1 MKKFLILGAG
11 AMGSAFTVPC
21 VENNHDVVLSGTHL
35 EDNTI
40 DQIIQN
46 NYLHPAL
53 NCKLPKNLKIIKFD
67 NFSKE
72 FKNKPDLIVIAV
84 SSKGIDWAAKEI
96 LKYYSK
102 DISILLLTKG
112 LTIIDNKF
120 STLSDK
126 ISLIFEKKGF
136 SNLSIS
142 AIKGPCLATGLIN
155 KIRTSAVV
163 ANKDI
168 SKSQWIGKLI
178 STNYYTL
185 EFSEDIIGVEI
196 CGAIK
201 NLYSMIIGAS
211 KGLSSETADDEIKS
225 KYHYNTAASLIH
237 RSISEMVFF
246 TKFFKG
252 KEETVYGL
260 AGIGDLYVSAIGG
273 RNSKMGKYLGDG
285 YNYLEAKKKF
295 MINDTVEG
303 AELAFEIGSKI
314 MKEFSKNDLPLM
326 INLLDSIINNK
337 KFKINW

>member
-1 MKKFLILGAG
+1 MKKILILGAG

-21 VENNHDVVLSGTHL
+21 VENSHDVILAGTHL

-46 NYLHPAL
+46 DYLHPTL
-53 NCKLPKNLKIIKFD
+53 NCKLPKNLKIIKFN

-185 EFSEDIIGVEI
+185 EFSEDIVGVEI

-211 KGLSSETADDEIKS
+211 EGLSSETADNEIKS

-337 KFKINW
+337 KFKVNW

>member
-1 MKKFLILGAG
+1 MKKILILGAG

-46 NYLHPAL
+46 NYLHPTL
-53 NCKLPKNLKIIKFD
+53 NCKLPKNLKIIKFN

>member
-1 MKKFLILGAG
+1 MKKILILGAG

-21 VENNHDVVLSGTHL
+21 VENSHDVILAGTHL

-46 NYLHPAL
+46 DYLHPTL
-53 NCKLPKNLKIIKFD
+53 NCKLPKNLKIIKFN

-168 SKSQWIGKLI
+168 SISQWIGKLI

-185 EFSEDIIGVEI
+185 EFSEDIVGVEI

-211 KGLSSETADDEIKS
+211 EGLSSETADNEIKS

>member
-1 MKKFLILGAG
+1 MKKILILGAG

-21 VENNHDVVLSGTHL
+21 VENSHDVILAGTHL

-46 NYLHPAL
+46 DYLHPTL

-102 DISILLLTKG
+102 NISILLLTKG

-136 SNLSIS
+136 SNLNIS

-185 EFSEDIIGVEI
+185 EFSEDIVGVEI

-211 KGLSSETADDEIKS
+211 EGLSSETADNEIKS

>member
-1 MKKFLILGAG
+1 MKKILILGAG

-21 VENNHDVVLSGTHL
+21 VENSHDVILAGTHL

-53 NCKLPKNLKIIKFD
+53 NCKLPKSLKIIKFN

-185 EFSEDIIGVEI
+185 EFSEDIVGVEI

>member
-1 MKKFLILGAG
+1 MKKILILGAG

-201 NLYSMIIGAS
+201 NIYSMIIGAS
-211 KGLSSETADDEIKS
+211 KGLSSETADNEIKS

-285 YNYLEAKKKF
+285 YNYLEVKKKF

>member
-1 MKKFLILGAG
+1 MKKILILGAG

-21 VENNHDVVLSGTHL
+21 VENSHDVILAGTHL

-46 NYLHPAL
+46 DYLHPTL
-53 NCKLPKNLKIIKFD
+53 NCKLPKNLKIIKFN

-178 STNYYTL
+178 STDYYTL
-185 EFSEDIIGVEI
+185 EFSEDIVGVEI

-211 KGLSSETADDEIKS
+211 KGLSSETANDEIKS

>member
-1 MKKFLILGAG
+1 MKKILILGAG

>member
-1 MKKFLILGAG
+1 MKKILILGAG

-21 VENNHDVVLSGTHL
+21 VENSHDVVLAGTHL

-46 NYLHPAL
+46 DYLHPTL
-53 NCKLPKNLKIIKFD
+53 NCKLPKNLKIIKFN

-102 DISILLLTKG
+102 NISILLLTKG

-185 EFSEDIIGVEI
+185 EFSEDIVGVEI

-201 NLYSMIIGAS
+201 NIYSMIIGAS

>member
-1 MKKFLILGAG
+1 MKKILILGAG

-102 DISILLLTKG
+102 DIPILLLTKG

-136 SNLSIS
+136 SNLNIS

-178 STNYYTL
+178 STDYYTL

-201 NLYSMIIGAS
+201 NIYSMIIGAS

-225 KYHYNTAASLIH
+225 KYHYNTAAALIH

-260 AGIGDLYVSAIGG
+260 AGIGDLYVSVIGG

-285 YNYLEAKKKF
+285 YNYLDAKKKF
-295 MINDTVEG
+295 MTKDTVEG

>member
-1 MKKFLILGAG
+1 MKKILILGAG

-21 VENNHDVVLSGTHL
+21 VENSHDVILAGTHL

-46 NYLHPAL
+46 DYLHPTL
-53 NCKLPKNLKIIKFD
+53 NCKLPKNLKIIKFN

-102 DISILLLTKG
+102 NISILLLTKG

-168 SKSQWIGKLI
+168 SKSQWVGKLI

-185 EFSEDIIGVEI
+185 EFSEDIVGVEI

-211 KGLSSETADDEIKS
+211 EGLSSETADNEIKS

>member
-1 MKKFLILGAG
+1 MKKILILGAG

-21 VENNHDVVLSGTHL
+21 VENSHDVILAGTHL

-46 NYLHPAL
+46 DYLHPTL
-53 NCKLPKNLKIIKFD
+53 NCKLPKNLKIIKFN

-185 EFSEDIIGVEI
+185 EFSEDIVGVEI

>member
-1 MKKFLILGAG
+1 MKKILILGAG
-11 AMGSAFTVPC
+11 AMGSAFTAPC

-136 SNLSIS
+136 SNLNIS
-142 AIKGPCLATGLIN
+142 AIKGPCLAIGLIN

>member
-1 MKKFLILGAG
+1 MKKILILGAG

-72 FKNKPDLIVIAV
+72 FKNKPDLIVITV

-142 AIKGPCLATGLIN
+142 AIKGPCLATGLVN

-185 EFSEDIIGVEI
+185 EFSEDIVGVEI

-201 NLYSMIIGAS
+201 NIYSMIIGAS

-225 KYHYNTAASLIH
+225 KYHYNTAASLIY

>member
-1 MKKFLILGAG
+1 MKKILILGAG

-21 VENNHDVVLSGTHL
+21 VENSHDVILAGTHL

-46 NYLHPAL
+46 DYLHPTL
-53 NCKLPKNLKIIKFD
+53 NCKLPKNLKIIKFN

-285 YNYLEAKKKF
+285 YNYLEVKKKF

>member
-1 MKKFLILGAG
+1 MKKILILGAG

-163 ANKDI
+163 ANKNI

-185 EFSEDIIGVEI
+185 EFSEDIVGVEI

>member
-1 MKKFLILGAG
+1 MKKILILGAG

-185 EFSEDIIGVEI
+185 EFSEDIVGVEI

-285 YNYLEAKKKF
+285 YNYLEVKKKF

>member
-1 MKKFLILGAG
+1 MKKILILGAG

-21 VENNHDVVLSGTHL
+21 VENSHDVILAGTHL

-53 NCKLPKNLKIIKFD
+53 NCKLPKNLKIIKFN

-185 EFSEDIIGVEI
+185 EFSEDIVGVEI

>member
-1 MKKFLILGAG
+1 MKKILILGAG

-185 EFSEDIIGVEI
+185 EFSEDIVGVEI

-201 NLYSMIIGAS
+201 NIYSMIIGAS
-211 KGLSSETADDEIKS
+211 KGLSSETADNEIKS

>member
-1 MKKFLILGAG
+1 MKKILILGAG

-21 VENNHDVVLSGTHL
+21 VENSHDVILAGTHL

-46 NYLHPAL
+46 DYLHPTL
-53 NCKLPKNLKIIKFD
+53 NCKLPKNLKIIKFN

-102 DISILLLTKG
+102 NISILLLTKG

-185 EFSEDIIGVEI
+185 EFSEDIVGVEI

-211 KGLSSETADDEIKS
+211 EGLSSETADNEIKS

>member
-1 MKKFLILGAG
+1 MKKILILGAG

-21 VENNHDVVLSGTHL
+21 VENSHDVILAGTHL

-46 NYLHPAL
+46 DYLHPTL
-53 NCKLPKNLKIIKFD
+53 NCKLPKNLKIIKFN

-102 DISILLLTKG
+102 NISILLLTKG

-136 SNLSIS
+136 SNLNIS

-185 EFSEDIIGVEI
+185 EFSEDIVGVEI

-211 KGLSSETADDEIKS
+211 EGLSSETADNEIKS

-285 YNYLEAKKKF
+285 YNYLEVKKKF

>member
-1 MKKFLILGAG
+1 MKKILILGAG

-21 VENNHDVVLSGTHL
+21 VENNHDVVLVGTHI

-46 NYLHPAL
+46 DYLHPAL
-53 NCKLPKNLKIIKFD
+53 NCKLPKNLKIIKFN

-142 AIKGPCLATGLIN
+142 AIKGPCLATGLVN

-185 EFSEDIIGVEI
+185 EFSEDIVGVEI

-201 NLYSMIIGAS
+201 NIYSMIIGAS

>member
-1 MKKFLILGAG
+1 MKKILILGAG

-21 VENNHDVVLSGTHL
+21 VENSHDVILAGTHL

-46 NYLHPAL
+46 DYLHPTL
-53 NCKLPKNLKIIKFD
+53 NCKLPKNLKIIKFN

-185 EFSEDIIGVEI
+185 EFSEDIVGVEI

-337 KFKINW
+337 KLKINW

>member
-1 MKKFLILGAG
+1 MKKILILGAG

-21 VENNHDVVLSGTHL
+21 VENSHDVILAGTHL

-46 NYLHPAL
+46 DYLHPTL

-185 EFSEDIIGVEI
+185 EFSEDIVGVEI

-211 KGLSSETADDEIKS
+211 EGLSSETADNEIKS

>member
-1 MKKFLILGAG
+1 MKKILILGAG

-185 EFSEDIIGVEI
+185 EFSEDIVGVEI

-201 NLYSMIIGAS
+201 NIYSMIIGAS
-211 KGLSSETADDEIKS
+211 EGLSSETADNEIKS

>member
-1 MKKFLILGAG
+1 MKKILILGAG

-46 NYLHPAL
+46 DYLHPTL
-53 NCKLPKNLKIIKFD
+53 NCKLPKNLKIIKFN

-225 KYHYNTAASLIH
+225 KYHYNTAATLIH

-295 MINDTVEG
+295 MIKDTVEG

>member
-1 MKKFLILGAG
+1 MKKILILGAG

-46 NYLHPAL
+46 DYLHPTL
-53 NCKLPKNLKIIKFD
+53 NCKLPKNLKIIKFN

-185 EFSEDIIGVEI
+185 EFSEDIVGVEI